1 MNTIVHGVNTI
12 VHGVNTIFH
21 GVNYRLDFAS
31 LKILP
36 GFSEVSG
43 SVFRFSIPPFPNPVF
58 QPVSPESATAMDIPS
73 RAHEKIQAK
82 N

>member
-1 MNTIVHGVNTI
+1 M
-12 VHGVNTIFH
+12 
-21 GVNYRLDFAS
+21 NYRLNFAS

-73 RAHEKIQAK
+73 RAHEKNTGKELKKYNRRFVFPAFSSLQEV
-82 N
+82 